1 MKPKQFQRL
10 VDRDSCCLHCG
21 KTEAISPNHRINRGM
36 GGSKILD
43 RPSNII
49 VLCSEMNSLIESNW
63 LYREVA
69 IQYGWKLERW
79 QIPEEAPVF
88 DTRLWQ
94 WFRLDNDYNRVVVNK
109 DELDKQKEI
118 ENTLD

>member
-1 MKPKQFQRL
+1 
-10 VDRDSCCLHCG
+10 
-21 KTEAISPNHRINRGM
+21 
-36 GGSKILD
+36 
-43 RPSNII
+43 
-49 VLCSEMNSLIESNW
+49 MNSLIESNW